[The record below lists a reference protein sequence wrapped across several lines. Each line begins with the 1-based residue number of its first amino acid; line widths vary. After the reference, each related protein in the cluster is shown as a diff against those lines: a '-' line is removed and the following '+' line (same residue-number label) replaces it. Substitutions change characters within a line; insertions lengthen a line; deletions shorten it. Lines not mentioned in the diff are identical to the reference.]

1 MEIVIFTGHNK
12 YQNRYRWI
20 VSLLGSMDLKKISQK
35 VVQRCLKIKTMSGIV
50 RNKEKLV
57 QFVVKKNE
65 IPNKNN
71 QAFQDL

>member
-1 MEIVIFTGHNK
+1 M
-12 YQNRYRWI
+12 
-20 VSLLGSMDLKKISQK
+20 SLLGSMDLKKISQK
-35 VVQRCLKIKTMSGIV
+35 VAQRCLKIKTMSGIV
-50 RNKEKLV
+50 RSKEKLV